1 MEYRIVEVG
10 CDVEIKVYINDI
22 PFYTAMRFDTKEQAK
37 EYLLKHDKNAIIL
50 GGNYKWEQTTEV
62 VTTRN

>member
-22 PFYTAMRFDTKEQAK
+22 PFYTAMRFDNKKQAK
-37 EYLLKHDKNAIIL
+37 EYLLKHDKNAIIVE
-50 GGNYKWEQTTEV
+50 GEYK
-62 VTTRN
+62 

>member
-50 GGNYKWEQTTEV
+50 GGNYK
-62 VTTRN
+62 